1 MDEKLNAQY
10 LRSLAAKYQQ
20 AARKLNEAADII
32 ERMRNQLY
40 HGAGAVSDTSTLPE
54 KATRKGQMINLLREK
69 GPLSRKEILASL
81 PGVPLGTI
89 SYILQNPEFER
100 GDDRKWRL
108 KTTTHHEDRG
118 DVEF

>member
-1 MDEKLNAQY
+1 MDDKLNAQH

-32 ERMRNQLY
+32 ERMHNQLY
-40 HGAGAVSDTSTLPE
+40 HGASPISDESSLPE
-54 KATRKGQMINLLREK
+54 KTTRKKQMINLLQEK

-100 GDDRKWRL
+100 GEDRKWRL
-108 KTTTHHEDRG
+108 KTPTRHEDQG
-118 DVEF
+118 NVQF